1 MARSAPP
8 LASGMSA
15 GAAPTP
21 TQRSAR
27 PRDPLVLAAWLTIRD
42 PMGAFG
48 VAVLAIVVLAAVLA
62 PWISPYS
69 PVIQHP
75 DRELAAPSSAFFLGT
90 DEFGR
95 DLLSRIV
102 WGARVSLL
110 VGIVAVALGAVIGV
124 GTGLLSGYVGG
135 WVDAVI
141 MRIYD
146 AVLAFPTI
154 LLGIGVVTV
163 LGPGNVNVALALATA
178 QTPVF
183 ARLARAS
190 VLSEREREYV
200 TAAVSIG
207 AGRGRIMARH
217 VLPNILGPIIV
228 QLSLAMSFAV
238 ITEAALSFLG
248 LGTQPPT
255 ASWGQML
262 NDSRAYLREAP
273 WYGIWP
279 GVALGLLLISLN
291 FLADVLRDSLDPRR
305 VQAA

>member
-1 MARSAPP
+1 M
-8 LASGMSA
+8 
-15 GAAPTP
+15 AAPSAHGVGLSAASTDLP
-21 TQRSAR
+21 VQRSSR
-27 PRDPLVLAAWLTIRD
+27 PRDPLVLAAWLTVRD
-42 PMGAFG
+42 PMGALG
-48 VAVLAIVVLAAVLA
+48 LAVLGLVVLAAILA

-69 PVIQHP
+69 PIIQHP
-75 DRELAAPSSAFFLGT
+75 DHLLAVPSATFPLGT

-95 DLLSRIV
+95 DLLSRII

-110 VGIVAVALGAVIGV
+110 VGLVAVALGAGV
-124 GTGLLSGYVGG
+124 GVGSGLLSGYVGG

-154 LLGIGVVTV
+154 LLGVGVVTV
-163 LGPGNVNVALALATA
+163 LGPGNVNVALALAVA

-200 TAAVSIG
+200 TAAISVG
-207 AGRGRIMARH
+207 AGRGRIMVRH

-291 FLADVLRDSLDPRR
+291 FLADVFRDSLDPRR
-305 VQAA
+305 AGT